1 MATKSN
7 MLKIAVGVGLGL
19 LLVLAIVDILGAVL
33 TSRFVNAERLD
44 RELHAQLPP
53 GSSLSRVEDLLKQRG
68 IPYSYDGSSRTLTGM
83 VRKVKG
89 STFLVT
95 KSLQLRFQF
104 DEASTLKSIDSKT
117 LYTGP

>member
-1 MATKSN
+1 MSKTSK
-7 MLKIAVGVGLGL
+7 MLKVAVIGGIGL
-19 LLVLAIVDILGAVL
+19 LLVLAIVEILGAVL
-33 TSRFVNAERLD
+33 MTGFVNADALEREV
-44 RELHAQLPP
+44 RAQLPA
-53 GSSLSRVEDLLKQRG
+53 GSSLSRVEEFLNQRG
-68 IPYSYDGSSRTLTGM
+68 IAFSYDASSGTLTGM

-104 DEASTLKSIDSKT
+104 DDASTLKSIDWKA

>member
-1 MATKSN
+1 MATRLK
-7 MLKIAVGVGLGL
+7 MLKVAVGVGIGL

-33 TSRFVNAERLD
+33 TSRFVSAERFD
-44 RELHAQLPP
+44 RELRAQLPL
-53 GSSLSRVEDLLKQRG
+53 GSSLSSVEDLLNQRG
-68 IPYSYDGSSRTLTGM
+68 IPFSYDGSSRTLTAM
-83 VRKVKG
+83 VRIAKG

-104 DEASTLKSIDSKT
+104 DGGSRLNSIDSKA